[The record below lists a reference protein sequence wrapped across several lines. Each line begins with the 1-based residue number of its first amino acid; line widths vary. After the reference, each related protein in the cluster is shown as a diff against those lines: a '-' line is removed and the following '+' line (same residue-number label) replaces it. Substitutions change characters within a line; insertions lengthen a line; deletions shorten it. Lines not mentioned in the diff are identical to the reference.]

1 MNSNRTPSSAHST
14 PQAKGSPVSPSKESL
29 AKADAN
35 WEAWKRGELKVV
47 FEEDEE
53 PSLTPEQEAESD
65 DLFPPG
71 PLSPQAVEAVR
82 SGKLPAV
89 FAELFPEQ
97 FPPKS

>member
-1 MNSNRTPSSAHST
+1 MKPTPFQPTHSKSLSSADQTLEGIRSG
-14 PQAKGSPVSPSKESL
+14 KI
-29 AKADAN
+29 
-35 WEAWKRGELKVV
+35 KVV

-53 PSLTPEQEAESD
+53 PSLTQEQEAESD

>member
-1 MNSNRTPSSAHST
+1 MSSAR
-14 PQAKGSPVSPSKESL
+14 ER
-29 AKADAN
+29 ADAN
-35 WEAWKRGELKVV
+35 LAAWRKAEDDRRAK
-47 FEEDEE
+47 EDEE

-65 DLFPPG
+65 ELFPPG

-97 FPPKS
+97 FPEQFPPKS

>member
-1 MNSNRTPSSAHST
+1 MKPTDSQPQRPNGLSDKAWAATLEWLNSPEQS
-14 PQAKGSPVSPSKESL
+14 
-29 AKADAN
+29 
-35 WEAWKRGELKVV
+35 
-47 FEEDEE
+47 E

-65 DLFPPG
+65 ELFPPG

-97 FPPKS
+97 FPEQFPPKS